1 MKQKPVAQRRKLEA
15 KRIALAR
22 HEILCAIDHL
32 PVDDQREFLGQL
44 RCEIDLRIAALDEQ
58 IEWAEGAAS

>member
-15 KRIALAR
+15 KRVAQSR

-32 PVDDQREFLGQL
+32 PIDDQREFLAGL
-44 RCEIDLRIAALDEQ
+44 RNEIDARIEALDEQ
-58 IEWAEGAAS
+58 IAWAEGAAS